1 MTGYGMSGPPWA
13 KSVPRRFLLYR
24 FSTMHA
30 IQGVL
35 PACCQIKVQ
44 KRRVSYFSSTPVA
57 ADVGEDDVEAEVEA
71 GFEFEAEVVAEE

>member
-1 MTGYGMSGPPWA
+1 
-13 KSVPRRFLLYR
+13 
-24 FSTMHA
+24 MHA

-57 ADVGEDDVEAEVEA
+57 A
-71 GFEFEAEVVAEE
+71 EVVAEVVSELIRASRIYCDERLQVSVDARRLFAVAG

>member
-1 MTGYGMSGPPWA
+1 
-13 KSVPRRFLLYR
+13 
-24 FSTMHA
+24 MHA